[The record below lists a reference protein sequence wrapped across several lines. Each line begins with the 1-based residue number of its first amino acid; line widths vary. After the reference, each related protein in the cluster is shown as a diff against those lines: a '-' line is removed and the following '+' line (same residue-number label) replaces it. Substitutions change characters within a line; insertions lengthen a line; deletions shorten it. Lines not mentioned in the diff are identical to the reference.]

1 VILIARFVQFGTVSL
16 SLGGDSSR
24 TSVRT
29 YQIEEPED
37 GKVDAKKLI
46 DIRKRLSGEQ
56 DNLVRSI
63 NRGRLAAAEI
73 KVENTEDE
81 GDLATISHNRD
92 LLYNLNEGDFERL
105 RFIQEAIKAI
115 DNSQYGEC
123 RRCGHDI
130 DVKRLEAVPWAT
142 MCIRCQEAT
151 EAERISSRMVP
162 VGMDA
167 EETEW

>member
-1 VILIARFVQFGTVSL
+1 M
-16 SLGGDSSR
+16 
-24 TSVRT
+24 
-29 YQIEEPED
+29 
-37 GKVDAKKLI
+37 DAKKLR
-46 DIRKRLSGEQ
+46 DIRQRLSGEQ
-56 DNLVRSI
+56 ENLVRSI

-81 GDLATISHNRD
+81 GDLAAISHNRD

-123 RRCGHDI
+123 RRCGNDI

-151 EAERISSRMVP
+151 EAERTSSRMVP